1 MKYWGTLTAEDISG
15 NDYDYLYKIVV
26 IGDSKVGKTNIITR
40 YLSNTFASTSPTW
53 AVEFAIKDYEL
64 DNGEIAR
71 IQLWDTSGADKYRMI
86 TFGHLRRAVG
96 AILVYDITNNDSYF
110 NLNFW
115 LDSLRDHADESIVIL
130 L

>member
-1 MKYWGTLTAEDISG
+1 MKYWGTLTAEDISN

-26 IGDSKVGKTNIITR
+26 IGDSKVGKTNIVTR
-40 YLSNTFASTSPTW
+40 YLSNTFANTSPTW

-64 DNGEIAR
+64 DNGETAR
-71 IQLWDTSGADKYRMI
+71 IQLWDTSGHDKYRMI
-86 TFGHLRRAVG
+86 TFGHLRRTVG
-96 AILVYDITNNDSYF
+96 ALLVYDITNNDSYY

-115 LDSLRDHADESIVIL
+115 LDSLRDHADESIIIL